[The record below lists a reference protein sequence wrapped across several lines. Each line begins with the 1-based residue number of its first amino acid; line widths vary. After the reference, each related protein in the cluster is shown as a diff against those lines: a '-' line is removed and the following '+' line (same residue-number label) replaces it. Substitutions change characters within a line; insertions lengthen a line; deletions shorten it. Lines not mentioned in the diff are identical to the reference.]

1 MSREF
6 RIINN
11 KIEINDSSVEF
22 MYLIKSAKAVDDRI
36 IVLLEIPY
44 DIDEADN
51 LYCLS
56 KNGTIIWQSQH
67 LHELYPTER
76 ILLYEQIIINDREI
90 IASDFYG
97 RRYFV
102 NFENGFI
109 IKREISKWEYFHD
122 NYKMGNRYNHWYWTQ
137 NQNDFI
143 LNKIIGYL

>member
-67 LHELYPTER
+67 LRELCPTEK
-76 ILLYEQIIINDREI
+76 ILPYEQMIINDREI
-90 IASDFYG
+90 IANDFYG
-97 RRYFV
+97 RRYFI

-109 IKREISKWEYFHD
+109 IKKEISK
-122 NYKMGNRYNHWYWTQ
+122 
-137 NQNDFI
+137 
-143 LNKIIGYL
+143 

>member
-56 KNGTIIWQSQH
+56 KNGTII
-67 LHELYPTER
+67 
-76 ILLYEQIIINDREI
+76 
-90 IASDFYG
+90 
-97 RRYFV
+97 
-102 NFENGFI
+102 
-109 IKREISKWEYFHD
+109 
-122 NYKMGNRYNHWYWTQ
+122 
-137 NQNDFI
+137 
-143 LNKIIGYL
+143 

>member
-1 MSREF
+1 MKQKSLKIDKIKKCYIISKLIIVKKTINISLERKMSREF

-56 KNGTIIWQSQH
+56 KNGTII
-67 LHELYPTER
+67 
-76 ILLYEQIIINDREI
+76 
-90 IASDFYG
+90 
-97 RRYFV
+97 
-102 NFENGFI
+102 
-109 IKREISKWEYFHD
+109 
-122 NYKMGNRYNHWYWTQ
+122 
-137 NQNDFI
+137 
-143 LNKIIGYL
+143 